1 MRIENGADR
10 ARFAELMVE
19 IFAIAEQRGYR
30 ISRDITYNGPHIGVT
45 FIQSTEPEEARILR
59 ETQASI
65 RYQIRGWGE

>member
-1 MRIENGADR
+1 MRIENEADR
-10 ARFAELMVE
+10 ARFADLMVE
-19 IFAIAEQRGYR
+19 IFAIAERCGYR